1 MQHSVAPGQWLFCDF
16 QTVDFRSD
24 RHGCGHVGSGTWEAM
39 WRCSPRVQRRH
50 SCNYA
55 GDQFRFG
62 RHRRACADKILQ
74 HSLSCWKLGK
84 YMCVIENGKACTF
97 WASGVSLSSG
107 ILAHIYGILGACLF
121 FLWGNSGCLF
131 SYVVFSTAKCQY
143 NPLFVSVSWPKDKSV
158 SASYIIYKPIEKSCR
173 KRSFALI
180 STLNSAFVPF
190 SPIKKRKGKPG
201 SALPF
206 IKAEESLSL
215 SFVQLWRPMP
225 LVTTGS
231 PYPSG

>member
-1 MQHSVAPGQWLFCDF
+1 MQHSVSPGQWLSCDI

-24 RHGCGHVGSGTWEAM
+24 RHGCVDTWGSGTWEAM

-97 WASGVSLSSG
+97 WVSGVSLSSD
-107 ILAHIYGILGACLF
+107 ILARARAPTHTHYIYIYGILGACLF

-131 SYVVFSTAKCQY
+131 SYGVFSTAKCQY
-143 NPLFVSVSWPKDKSV
+143 NPFMIYVLCVAWPTDKSV
-158 SASYIIYKPIEKSCR
+158 FASYI
-173 KRSFALI
+173 
-180 STLNSAFVPF
+180 
-190 SPIKKRKGKPG
+190 
-201 SALPF
+201 
-206 IKAEESLSL
+206 
-215 SFVQLWRPMP
+215 
-225 LVTTGS
+225 
-231 PYPSG
+231 